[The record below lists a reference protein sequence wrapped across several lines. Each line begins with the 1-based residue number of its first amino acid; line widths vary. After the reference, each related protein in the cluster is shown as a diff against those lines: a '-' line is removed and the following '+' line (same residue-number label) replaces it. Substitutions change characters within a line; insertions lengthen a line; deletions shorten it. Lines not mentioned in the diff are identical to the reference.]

1 MKEIVVAWWGK
12 GHPPVGHLMSE
23 GPHVNSIVCDPQ
35 DQETMITE
43 ESSTGWINY
52 LCKLKP
58 KRVMD
63 LYGEAC
69 MCASSVHV
77 NTRFNS

>member
-1 MKEIVVAWWGK
+1 MKEIVIAWWGK

-35 DQETMITE
+35 VQETMITE
-43 ESSTGWINY
+43 ESCTGWMNY

-63 LYGEAC
+63 LYSEAGR
-69 MCASSVHV
+69 CACSVHV
-77 NTRFNS
+77 TN